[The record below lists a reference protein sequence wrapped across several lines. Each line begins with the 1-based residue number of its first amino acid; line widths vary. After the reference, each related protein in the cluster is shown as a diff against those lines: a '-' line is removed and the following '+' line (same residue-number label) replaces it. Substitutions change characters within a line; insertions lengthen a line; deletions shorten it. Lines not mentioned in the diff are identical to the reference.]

1 MSLGYIWRFAYA
13 TALFFLAKATQVC
26 HYNSKSKGIAILV
39 SKLKDDGQTQGI
51 VLFYLWE

>member
-1 MSLGYIWRFAYA
+1 MICDPGHFVGSPY
-13 TALFFLAKATQVC
+13 
-26 HYNSKSKGIAILV
+26 YNSKPKGIAILV